1 MAKPGGSIRNLELV
15 VWVGFGIA
23 LIGVLISL
31 VGIFTG
37 PAARTRPVEMSPYN
51 TATSADDPAPL
62 PTGPPGAVSLVK
74 PAADYTLVIADPSV
88 SQRFLFVLPDLLLAV
103 IMSVIA
109 GILLLVI
116 RTFDQDDPFVPPNA
130 RRLSVIGVLLLSLNG
145 IPVVEKL
152 VLEGLL
158 SGTPLKNMPIRSAE
172 NFYWALIVGLAAL
185 ALAEV
190 FRQGSKLRADTQGLV

>member
-1 MAKPGGSIRNLELV
+1 MAKPGGSVRTLELV

-31 VGIFTG
+31 VVIFTG
-37 PAARTRPVEMSPYN
+37 SGAGTHPVEISPYN

-74 PAADYTLVIADPSV
+74 PASDYTLVIAGPSV
-88 SQRFLFVLPDLLLAV
+88 SQRFLFGLPDLLLAV

-116 RTFDQDDPFVPPNA
+116 RTFDQDDPFVPQNA
-130 RRLSVIGVLLLSLNG
+130 RRLSVIGVLLVSLSG
-145 IPVVEKL
+145 ISGVEKL
-152 VLEGLL
+152 ALDRLL
-158 SGTPLKNMPIRSAE
+158 SGTPLENMPVQSAGS
-172 NFYWALIVGLAAL
+172 FSWALIVGLAAL

>member
-1 MAKPGGSIRNLELV
+1 M
-15 VWVGFGIA
+15 WVGFGIA

-31 VGIFTG
+31 VVIFTG
-37 PAARTRPVEMSPYN
+37 SGAGTHPVEMSSYN

-74 PAADYTLVIADPSV
+74 PASDYTLIVADPSV
-88 SQRFLFVLPDLLLAV
+88 SQRFLLGLPDLLLAV
-103 IMSVIA
+103 IMSIVA
-109 GILLLVI
+109 GILLLLI
-116 RTFDQDDPFVPPNA
+116 RTFDQDDPFVPQNA
-130 RRLSVIGVLLLSLNG
+130 RRLSVIGVLLISLNG
-145 IPVVEKL
+145 ISGVEKL
-152 VLEGLL
+152 ALEGLL
-158 SGTPLKNMPIRSAE
+158 SGTPLENIPVQSAE